1 MKDKKFKLPN
11 MDFSEILAVKTETE
25 QELIIND
32 SLTYNNVKPYI
43 DIILNNENNITT
55 IKCLNINDIDITGLQ
70 FLISV
75 KMHNQKIKIET
86 NFTEEIELLLKKT
99 GCNFLI

>member
-75 KMHNQKIKIET
+75 KMHNHKIKIET